1 MDAFA
6 SERIRNWSDTSPI
19 YNINVEQFL
28 NCPYVS
34 MEPEL
39 RSDIFDAEFESYSE
53 VSIDSTSDRS
63 WNYKVQGN
71 PSCLQSRMGGD
82 SNFMCGSSDR
92 ETLSPFELSE
102 VSRSLGYSD
111 DDISEILSLD
121 RTIIHNSSTLDDI
134 EELRYFQEFVHNAQY
149 CSEYDDSTKTQDLC
163 EYDPN
168 LVNDLYWNME
178 VAKGA
183 NSDYYPSERL
193 LWNQLSLEER
203 LSSILL
209 NDEQASFYRKFPY
222 PDTQKPFVTD
232 GNKRK
237 TKIPE
242 SQIIVKKRWGKKT
255 ANGVLNPLLSSSSSV
270 WNKKSKEKTCSTDS
284 DREQRIFLG
293 GLPIGMTERSLR
305 QQLAAKGYKVLKRPK
320 ILRGFAPEV
329 LMRSAQEAKELV
341 ELGTIM
347 IKGVEVEVRPF
358 NPLMKQN
365 ESRKITNIKKR
376 SISLSGLS
384 SGTTAKDIQKVFAEL
399 GLRIEN
405 YPVVKFGL
413 SPQVILETVRQARAL
428 IGRKKILING
438 TLVDVRPFMRQQSR
452 KQSR

>member
-1 MDAFA
+1 MDAF
-6 SERIRNWSDTSPI
+6 SGERIRNWSDTSPI
-19 YNINVEQFL
+19 YNVNVEQFL
-28 NCPYVS
+28 DCPYVN

-63 WNYKVQGN
+63 WNYKVQRN
-71 PSCLQSRMGGD
+71 PSCFQSRKRGD

-111 DDISEILSLD
+111 DDISDILSLD

-134 EELRYFQEFVHNAQY
+134 EELRYFQEFVDNAQY
-149 CSEYDDSTKTQDLC
+149 CSEYDDSRKAQGLC

-168 LVNDLYWNME
+168 RVNDLYWNMG
-178 VAKGA
+178 VAWGA
-183 NSDYYPSERL
+183 NSEYYPSERL
-193 LWNQLSLEER
+193 LWKQLSLEER
-203 LSSILL
+203 LHSIRL
-209 NDEQASFYRKFPY
+209 NDEQANFYRKFPY
-222 PDTQKPFVTD
+222 PDTEKPFVTD
-232 GNKRK
+232 GNQRK

-242 SQIIVKKRWGKKT
+242 SQLIERKRWGKKT
-255 ANGVLNPLLSSSSSV
+255 ANGALNTLLSSSSTD
-270 WNKKSKEKTCSTDS
+270 WNKKNKEKTCSPDS
-284 DREQRIFLG
+284 DGEQRIFLG
-293 GLPIGMTERSLR
+293 GLPIGITERSLR

-341 ELGTIM
+341 ELGTII
-347 IKGVEVEVRPF
+347 IKGVKVEVRPF

-365 ESRKITNIKKR
+365 DSRKIQNIKKR

-384 SGTTAKDIQKVFAEL
+384 DGTTARDIQEEFAEL
-399 GLRIEN
+399 GLRIKN
-405 YPVVKFGL
+405 YPVVTFGF
-413 SPQVILETVRQARAL
+413 SPQVILETGRQARAL
-428 IGRKKILING
+428 IERKKILING

-452 KQSR
+452 KQSH

>member
-19 YNINVEQFL
+19 YNVNVEQFL
-28 NCPYVS
+28 NCPYVN

-63 WNYKVQGN
+63 WNYKLKGN
-71 PSCLQSRMGGD
+71 PSSFQSRLKVD

-92 ETLSPFELSE
+92 EMLSPFELSE
-102 VSRSLGYSD
+102 VSRSLVYSD
-111 DDISEILSLD
+111 DDTSEILSLD
-121 RTIIHNSSTLDDI
+121 QAIIHNSSTLDDI

-149 CSEYDDSTKTQDLC
+149 CSEYDDRRKAQDLC

-178 VAKGA
+178 GA
-183 NSDYYPSERL
+183 PSDYYSSERS

-237 TKIPE
+237 TRIPE
-242 SQIIVKKRWGKKT
+242 SQLIERKRWGKKT
-255 ANGVLNPLLSSSSSV
+255 ANGVLNPLLSSSRTFWS
-270 WNKKSKEKTCSTDS
+270 KKNKEKTCSTDS
-284 DREQRIFLG
+284 DGEQRIFLG

-347 IKGVEVEVRPF
+347 IKGVKVEVRPF

-365 ESRKITNIKKR
+365 ESRKIPNIKKR
-376 SISLSGLS
+376 SISLSGLL
-384 SGTTAKDIQKVFAEL
+384 SGTTAKDIQEVFAEL
-399 GLRIEN
+399 GVRIEN
-405 YPVVKFGL
+405 YPVVTFGF
-413 SPQVILETVRQARAL
+413 SPQVILETVPQARAL
-428 IGRKKILING
+428 IERRKILING

-452 KQSR
+452 KQSH